1 MALYSIEKTP
11 KDFLFEIAQR
21 VKLLRKQKKYSQK
34 EMAFRSNL
42 SLGSYKRFE
51 TTGQISFES
60 LLQIAFVINRLDD
73 FDSLFVK
80 SNSEEIK
87 RLFE

>member
-1 MALYSIEKTP
+1 MINILS
-11 KDFLFEIAQR
+11 
-21 VKLLRKQKKYSQK
+21 
-34 EMAFRSNL
+34 FRSNL
-42 SLGSYKRFE
+42 SLVCYKRFE

-60 LLQIAFVINRLDD
+60 LLQIAFVINRLDK
-73 FDSLFVK
+73 FNSLFIK